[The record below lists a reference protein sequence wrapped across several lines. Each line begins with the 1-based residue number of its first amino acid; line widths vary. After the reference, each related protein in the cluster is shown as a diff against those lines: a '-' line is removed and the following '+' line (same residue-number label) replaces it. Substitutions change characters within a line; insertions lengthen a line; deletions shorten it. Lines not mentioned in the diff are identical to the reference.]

1 MFAIIDIETTGG
13 NARQGK
19 ITEIAIFIH
28 DGLKVIREFSTLID
42 PQTTIPP
49 FIQKLTGITDD
60 MVVGAPKFYEVAKEI
75 VQITQGATIIAHN
88 SKFDYSYIK
97 EEFKSLGYKYERNH
111 LCTVVLSRKYIPFR
125 ASYSLGKLCRDLG
138 IELKGRHRAKGD
150 AAATVQ
156 LFEMILKEN
165 PTEIAKLTSNG

>member
-1 MFAIIDIETTGG
+1 LFAIIDIETTGG

-28 DGLKVIREFSTLID
+28 DGKKVVREFSTLIN
-42 PQTTIPP
+42 PTIPIPP
-49 FIQKLTGITDD
+49 FIQRLTGITDD
-60 MVVGAPKFYEVAKEI
+60 MVTDAPKFFEVAKEI
-75 VQITQGATIIAHN
+75 VQLTEGATIIAHN

-111 LCTVVLSRKYIPFR
+111 LCTVVLSRKYIPYR
-125 ASYSLGKLCRDLG
+125 NSYSLGKLCKDLG

-150 AAATVQ
+150 AAATVK
-156 LFEMILKEN
+156 LFEMILKEK
-165 PTEIAKLTSNG
+165 PSEITQLN

>member
-13 NARQGK
+13 NAKQGK

-28 DGLKVIREFSTLID
+28 DGTKVVREFSTLIN
-42 PQTTIPP
+42 PTIPIPP
-49 FIQKLTGITDD
+49 FIQRLTGITDD

-75 VQITQGATIIAHN
+75 VQITQGTTIIAHN

-97 EEFKSLGYKYERNH
+97 EEFRSLGFRYERNH
-111 LCTVVLSRKYIPFR
+111 LCTVNLSRKYIPFR
-125 ASYSLGKLCRDLG
+125 DSYSLGKLCKDLG

-150 AAATVQ
+150 AEATVK
-156 LFEMILKEN
+156 LFELILKEN
-165 PTEIAKLTSNG
+165 PSEIAKLN